1 MRGKH
6 TVEKIGGSS
15 MSRFKEIMDNLIIG
29 RLKPNECYNRIFVV
43 SAYGGITNLLL
54 EHKKNG
60 AHGVYSYFADGDER
74 WEKAL
79 DEVRE
84 KMVSINHS
92 FKDIGLDLNRA
103 DDFINERVDGIKNCL
118 RDLIKI
124 RSYGH
129 LAPDNYLPPSREF
142 LSAIGEA
149 HSTFNSTLIL
159 QAHGVNAVFVDLT
172 GWKETKTYPINETIR
187 QAFSKINMET
197 ELPIVTGYTKC
208 SEGMMTHFDRGY
220 SEITFSK
227 VSVIT
232 GAREGIIH
240 KEFHLCTGD
249 PILIGADKVK
259 IIGNTNFDIADQL
272 ADMGMEAI
280 HSSASK
286 EMELRDIP
294 IRVKNAFE
302 PMHPG
307 TLINRDYVS
316 PIPKVDMICGRDDIL
331 AIEVFDSNMVGE
343 VGYDYKLVKAL
354 ADNGISYIAK
364 NTNANTITHYIEE
377 KEKNIDRAIHEIK
390 TTFPKA
396 DVSAH
401 KLAIVSVMGTNMAFP
416 GFMARATSALAEA
429 GVNILAV
436 DQCLRQVNM
445 QFIVKRDKFK
455 EAQLALH
462 KKLVEEM

>member
-1 MRGKH
+1 MGVKH

-15 MSRFKEIMDNLIIG
+15 MSRFKEVMDNLIIG
-29 RLKPNECYNRIFVV
+29 NLKPYEYYNRIFVV
-43 SAYGGITNLLL
+43 SAYGGITNMLL
-54 EHKKNG
+54 EHKKSG
-60 AHGVYSYFADGDER
+60 AHGVFSYFSNGDEK

-79 DEVRE
+79 DEVR
-84 KMVSINHS
+84 KRMVSINHS
-92 FKDIGLDLNRA
+92 FQNIGLDIKKA
-103 DDFINERVDGIKNCL
+103 DDFINERIDGIKNCL

-129 LAPDNYLPPSREF
+129 LSPDNYLPPSREF
-142 LSAIGEA
+142 LSAVGEA
-149 HSTFNSTLIL
+149 HSAFNSTLIL
-159 QAHGVNAVFVDLT
+159 QAHDVNAVFVDLT
-172 GWKETKTYPINETIR
+172 GWKETKTYPMNEVIK
-187 QAFSKINMET
+187 QAFSKIYLGI

-227 VSVIT
+227 IAVVT

-249 PILIGADKVK
+249 PILIGQDKVK

-272 ADMGMEAI
+272 SDMGMEAI

-286 EMELRDIP
+286 EMEIQDIP
-294 IRVKNAFE
+294 IRIKNAFE
-302 PMHPG
+302 PNHPG
-307 TLINRDYVS
+307 TLISRDYVS
-316 PIPKVDMICGRDDIL
+316 PSPKVDMICGRNDIL

-343 VGYDYKLVKAL
+343 VGYDYKLIKVF
-354 ADNGISYIAK
+354 ADNDISYIAK
-364 NTNANTITHYIEE
+364 NTNANTITHYVEE
-377 KEKNIDRAIHEIK
+377 KEKNIDKVMQEIK

-416 GFMARATSALAEA
+416 GFMAKATTALAEA
-429 GVNILAV
+429 NVNILAV

-445 QFIVKRDKFK
+445 QFIVNRDKFR
-455 EAQLALH
+455 EALFALH